1 MKSRFLFITISLGRC
16 YSSLVQQDQR
26 SKTDEELNNSKIAKS
41 TQSSKPAESDF
52 EEIMAVDE
60 EESERQRTT
69 GAWAQHAARQTYFNR
84 VSSVASSDSERIDR
98 YVKVY
103 SHVHFNNSMD
113 MCTCMLV

>member
-1 MKSRFLFITISLGRC
+1 MNFLISAYRNRVAAAAL
-16 YSSLVQQDQR
+16 QQDVEAAR
-26 SKTDEELNNSKIAKS
+26 RVPSAS
-41 TQSSKPAESDF
+41 
-52 EEIMAVDE
+52 AVDE
-60 EESERQRTT
+60 EESQRQRTT